1 MRTLHGTFSS
11 RIRLVVILVI
21 LVGILFLIGTVSG
34 SPQYTLQ
41 PGTPDLK
48 AASAQFVS
56 DIREFGGKKA
66 YERLAVAIQ
75 SLDIDDQHG
84 YAHEFGS
91 ELYKIEGESGIT
103 VCDVRFS
110 MGCFHQF
117 LGNAIEDLGTSSVR
131 RLFEACGGVAG
142 TSEVCEHGLGHGL
155 LSGLGYSEQNLRD
168 ALALCDDVTHNK
180 QYAGC
185 NGGAFMEYNLR
196 TIASAEGTMGVRE
209 LEGDTIY
216 APCDSLD
223 QSNSKTC
230 TFWLPEWW
238 YFGVLRGTR
247 TANSNDEAYETM
259 GRWCAQ
265 SQEPQA
271 CYEGIGYITPSAFD
285 FRLAEVRAACDRV
298 GEAGGGNV
306 YCRSMA
312 GLIFHITV
320 GQMQYARELCDGLSD
335 AERNVCMQ
343 YASYTGNNFS
353 FSVPVPP
360 ESR

>member
-1 MRTLHGTFSS
+1 
-11 RIRLVVILVI
+11 V
-21 LVGILFLIGTVSG
+21 
-34 SPQYTLQ
+34 
-41 PGTPDLK
+41 
-48 AASAQFVS
+48 
-56 DIREFGGKKA
+56 
-66 YERLAVAIQ
+66 
-75 SLDIDDQHG
+75 
-84 YAHEFGS
+84 
-91 ELYKIEGESGIT
+91 
-103 VCDVRFS
+103 
-110 MGCFHQF
+110 
-117 LGNAIEDLGTSSVR
+117 
-131 RLFEACGGVAG
+131 
-142 TSEVCEHGLGHGL
+142 

-185 NGGAFMEYNLR
+185 NGGAFMEYNIR
-196 TIASAEGTMGVRE
+196 TIASAEGSMGVRE
-209 LEGDTIY
+209 LDGDTIY

-238 YFGVLRGTR
+238 FFGVLRETR
-247 TANSNDEAYETM
+247 TAGSSGNAYETM

-285 FRLAEVRAACDRV
+285 FRPAEARAACDRV

-306 YCRSMA
+306 YCRAMA

-320 GQMQYARELCDGLSD
+320 GKMQYARELCDGLSG
-335 AERNVCMQ
+335 AEANLCMQ

-353 FSVPVPP
+353 FSVPPP
-360 ESR
+360 AEAR